1 MFIPLIK
8 KGDTIGMV
16 APSSRQVESKIMNGV
31 KKLEELGFKV
41 VLGASC
47 NKQIINYTKEEDIIK
62 AKDINDMFENDEI
75 DVIICQNGG
84 YGTPRIIDMLDFQM
98 IKKHPKPFVGFS
110 DITLI
115 LNALY
120 KKGGFGSYHGPMVAV
135 DFYTEKHNKSIE
147 SFLEVAMTK
156 KEIIINEH
164 NEYDVKVINEG
175 ISEGV
180 LVGGNLSLLDVLIS
194 SEYMFDPKG
203 KILLIEETQ
212 EQNYRIDRMMQKM
225 RLAGV
230 LDKLSG
236 IVIGG
241 ITGEDTPQKGSFE
254 KFKELLSEYDYPI
267 LFNLPIGHVTPRLTV
282 PIGAEVKIDTY
293 EKTLTIKERR

>member
-8 KGDTIGMV
+8 KGDTIGVV
-16 APSSRQVESKIMNGV
+16 APSSRQVESKIMDGV

-41 VLGASC
+41 ILGDSC
-47 NKQIINYTKEEDIIK
+47 NKQIINYTKEEDEIK

-84 YGTPRIIDMLDFQM
+84 YGSPRIIDKLDFQM

-120 KKGGFGSYHGPMVAV
+120 KKCGFGSYHGPMVAV
-135 DFYTEKHNKSIE
+135 DFYTEKQKKSIE
-147 SFLEVAMTK
+147 SFLEISMTK
-156 KEIIINEH
+156 EEIIINK
-164 NEYDVKVINEG
+164 NKEYDVKVINEG

-203 KILLIEETQ
+203 KILLIEEVQ
-212 EQNYRIDRMMQKM
+212 EPNYRIDRMMQKM

-254 KFKELLSEYDYPI
+254 KFKEILSQYNYPV